1 MISQSSHS
9 EPQIDRIK
17 VPVEVCKRTNDL
29 PRLHL
34 PTRPIPFPPF
44 QPLTKTVIVANVVAV
59 AAVANAPHAYR
70 DGNTG
75 TAVVAVVLLIG

>member
-44 QPLTKTVIVANVVAV
+44 QPLTKTVIVANVVA
-59 AAVANAPHAYR
+59 ATTVANAYR
-70 DGNTG
+70 YGNTG
-75 TAVVAVVLLIG
+75 RAVVAVVLLIG